1 VAGAVTGWRRV
12 LRAVIL
18 IAGSIVVY
26 FAVPVSAQDENLLV
40 RGIVAL
46 LMITIM
52 TAGVIWQVMLQ
63 TEDPDRRVDGLMFA
77 VIASVL
83 VFALAFYRMALTDPG
98 QIEGL
103 ETRIDALYFTM
114 TTLLTIG
121 FGDIHAAGQ
130 AARVLVIIQMIF
142 NVVILATAATT
153 LTNRIRLR
161 AEQRAEAK
169 RAAAQQG
176 AAVPDQGRST
186 HRNPT

>member
-1 VAGAVTGWRRV
+1 MTGWRRA

-18 IAGSIVVY
+18 IAGSILVY

-46 LMITIM
+46 LMLTVM
-52 TAGVIWQVMLQ
+52 TGGVIWQVMLQ
-63 TEDPDRRVDGLMFA
+63 AEDPDRRVDGLTFA

-83 VFALAFYRMALTDPG
+83 VFALAFYRMALTDPD
-98 QIEGL
+98 QIVGL
-103 ETRIDALYFTM
+103 ETRVDALYFTM

-130 AARVLVIIQMIF
+130 AARVLVLIQMVF

-153 LTNRIRLR
+153 LTNRLRTR
-161 AEQRAEAK
+161 AEQRAVAK
-169 RAAAQQG
+169 RAAHNPGPDAD
-176 AAVPDQGRST
+176 PDQART
-186 HRNPT
+186 TQRNPT